1 MEIMKKRGAIA
12 PIIQHIPSFKN
23 FSEAALHWHQFGF
36 DVIPIVPLLKRPA
49 VKWDAWLEGLSPE
62 KIAAHWAAHPDHEV
76 GFIVGER
83 FLVLDADSP
92 AAVEALHSL
101 EKEAGIPPL
110 MVTATKRGEHHYFGR
125 EVGTVAKSDSFSTAE
140 YPDRIDVKT
149 GRSLVILPPSTGKTV
164 KACWVASAEELFKVE
179 QDFIDLVFRHNGREA
194 PRLPAP
200 REPAIGGHE
209 INSKSYGQIA
219 ALLKHI
225 DPEEGGYD
233 AWVRIGMAIH
243 TETAGS
249 DDGLDLFDQW
259 SSTGATYPGKRAI
272 EDKWRSF
279 STSRSDR
286 CNLGTI
292 INRTTATGL
301 DWMAIC
307 AEADEETFEHCET
320 EVVYL
325 DASATDPI
333 KASTDDTGAS
343 NPLDRFSLR
352 GMSDMV
358 ARDAVAQTPI
368 LGGLAMLGQATVIF
382 APPNSGKTL
391 ITLFSLC
398 EDVRLGNIEAS
409 RVYYVDVD
417 DSAQGLADKLAIA
430 DEYGFHML
438 SEGYRDFKASA
449 LPEIISGMVANN
461 QAKDAILVLDTI
473 KKFTNLM
480 DKTKASQFT
489 TLIRQFVMKGGTVIG
504 MAHTNKK
511 PGSDGKPVYGGTS
524 DLVDDFDCAY
534 TIGSGPSSNANEKVV
549 VFENIKRRGSNPTRA
564 TYRYSTESGLSY
576 AELLATVVRLEDQQ
590 QASIA
595 QERQQASDAVVI
607 EAVQSLINQGVHKKM
622 LLAEAVAKYAG
633 VSKRAAVAVI
643 ERYTGDDP
651 AAHRWSFAVRERGA
665 KVYTLLDNT
674 AQPVSTA
681 T

>member
-1 MEIMKKRGAIA
+1 MEIMKKPGAIA
-12 PIIQHIPSFKN
+12 PIHQHNPSFKH

-83 FLVLDADSP
+83 FLILDADSP
-92 AAVEALHSL
+92 ASVEALHSL

-110 MVTATKRGEHHYFGR
+110 MVVTTKRGEHHYFGR
-125 EVGTVAKSDSFSTAE
+125 EVGTIAKADSFSTSQ
-140 YPDRIDVKT
+140 YPDCIDVKT
-149 GRSLVILPPSTGKTV
+149 GRSLVILPTSTGKTV
-164 KACWVASAEELFKVE
+164 KACWVASAAGLFKVE
-179 QDFIDLVFRHNGREA
+179 QDFIDLVFHHNGRQA

-243 TETAGS
+243 AETAGS

-259 SSTGATYPGKRAI
+259 SSDGATYPGRHAI
-272 EDKWRSF
+272 EAKWRSF
-279 STSRSDR
+279 NSNRQDR

-292 INRTTATGL
+292 INRAKQAGHDWIAT
-301 DWMAIC
+301 C
-307 AEADEETFEHCET
+307 PAEEDPFVPCET

-325 DASATDPI
+325 AVPTTKSVTVG
-333 KASTDDTGAS
+333 TDDTGAS
-343 NPLDRFSLR
+343 NPLNRFSLR
-352 GMSDMV
+352 GMSEKV

-391 ITLFSLC
+391 ITFYGLC
-398 EDVRLGNIEAS
+398 EDVRLGKIEALNL
-409 RVYYVDVD
+409 YYFNVD
-417 DSAQGLADKLAIA
+417 DSALGLADKLAIA

-449 LPEIISGMVANN
+449 LPEVISGMVANN
-461 QAKDAILVLDTI
+461 HAKDAILVLDTI

-534 TIGSGPSSNANEKVV
+534 TIGAGPSSNANENVV

-576 AELLATVVRLEDQQ
+576 AELLTTVVRLDDQQ
-590 QASIA
+590 QGSIA
-595 QERQQASDAVVI
+595 QEKQQASDTAVI
-607 EAVQSLINQGVHKKM
+607 EAVQTCINQGVRTKI
-622 LLAEAVAKYAG
+622 LLTKATAKSAG
-633 VSKRAAVAVI
+633 VSERAALKVI
-643 ERYTGDDP
+643 ERYTGGDP

-674 AQPVSTA
+674 AQPASTA